1 MYSNYKIYLLMKN
14 IDNEHNCN
22 TRNRKSKPDKQY

>member
-1 MYSNYKIYLLMKN
+1 MKN

-22 TRNRKSKPDKQY
+22 TRNRKSKPDKQYQKYRGLLLT